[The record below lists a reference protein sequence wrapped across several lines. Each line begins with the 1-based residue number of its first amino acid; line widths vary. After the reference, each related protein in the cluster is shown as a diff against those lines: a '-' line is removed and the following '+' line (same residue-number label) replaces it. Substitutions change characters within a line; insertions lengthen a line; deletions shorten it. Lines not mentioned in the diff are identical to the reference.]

1 MAGKLDL
8 MSLRNA
14 MIVFASSRLHPII
27 HFTLNE
33 TTKKLCSHFH
43 NIPTETG
50 STFTP
55 ISFTF
60 GVDTMV
66 VVKSLQILQ
75 IHGGIVGRSYPNNF
89 LDIKNKSD
97 EETVA
102 LMKECI
108 DGKHGLQA
116 YEVKVA
122 VITIQVVP
130 QGFSPYSTLVG
141 RPQTIN

>member
-60 GVDTMV
+60 GVDATFV
-66 VVKSLQILQ
+66 LKSWHLLQSHGVIVDGAYPITFGILRTSLMRKLL
-75 IHGGIVGRSYPNNF
+75 HLLRSV
-89 LDIKNKSD
+89 LI
-97 EETVA
+97 
-102 LMKECI
+102 
-108 DGKHGLQA
+108 
-116 YEVKVA
+116 
-122 VITIQVVP
+122 
-130 QGFSPYSTLVG
+130 
-141 RPQTIN
+141 